1 MSVVINFK
9 TDAQVKESAQAI
21 AKEMGVSLSA
31 VLNMYLKQFV
41 RTKELD
47 IRVESWDN
55 LSDDSKEAIQEA
67 EADSKAGKLKS
78 YSPEEAIEYAK
89 AMINE

>member
-31 VLNMYLKQFV
+31 ILNMYLTKFV
-41 RTKELD
+41 REKRLD
-47 IRVESWDN
+47 IRVEKFSNFNKQTQKDI
-55 LSDDSKEAIQEA
+55 LEA
-67 EADSKAGKLKS
+67 EADYKAGRTES
-78 YSPEEAIEYAK
+78 YPAKEAIKVLEG
-89 AMINE
+89 MIE